1 MRGADFR
8 ARLSRQNEFEFVDE
22 EGEFRLWLGV
32 TGQEQLAAVGDRDV
46 QVNHLHGGELF
57 DGAAWRQ
64 AEGQRVEPPVERDV
78 ETLSQEGDKDVRL
91 DARLVLVKDRPNG
104 EVPFEVSE
112 RRLDTEELEI

>member
-22 EGEFRLWLGV
+22 EGEWLGV
-32 TGQEQLAAVGDRDV
+32 AGQEQLTTVGGRDV
-46 QVNHLHGGELF
+46 QVNHPHGGELF

-64 AEGQRVEPPVERDV
+64 AGGQRVEPPVERDM
-78 ETLSQEGDKDVRL
+78 EAIGQEGDEDMRL

-104 EVPFEVSE
+104 EVAFEVSE
-112 RRLDTEELEI
+112 RPLDTDEVEI

>member
-8 ARLSRQNEFEFVDE
+8 DRLRGQDEFEFVDE

-32 TGQEQLAAVGDRDV
+32 AGQEQLTTIGGRDV
-46 QVNHLHGGELF
+46 QVNHLHAGELF

-64 AEGQRVEPPVERDV
+64 AGGQRVEPPVERDM
-78 ETLSQEGDKDVRL
+78 EAIGQEGDEDMRL

-104 EVPFEVSE
+104 EVAFEVSE
-112 RRLDTEELEI
+112 RPLDTDEVEI

>member
-8 ARLSRQNEFEFVDE
+8 DRLRGQDEFEFVDE

-64 AEGQRVEPPVERDV
+64 AGGQRVEPPVERDM
-78 ETLSQEGDKDVRL
+78 EAIGQEGDEDMRL

-104 EVPFEVSE
+104 EVAFEVSE
-112 RRLDTEELEI
+112 RPLDTDEVEI